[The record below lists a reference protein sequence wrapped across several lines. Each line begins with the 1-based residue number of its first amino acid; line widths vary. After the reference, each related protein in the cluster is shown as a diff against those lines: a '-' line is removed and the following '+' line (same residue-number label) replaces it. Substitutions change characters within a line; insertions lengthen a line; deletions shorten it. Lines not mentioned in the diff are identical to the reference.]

1 MKYFNFFFIKTHTRE
16 GTEYAHSVYM
26 FLYKKKPKAD

>member
-1 MKYFNFFFIKTHTRE
+1 MKYFNFFLLKHTRE
-16 GTEYAHSVYM
+16 GTEYAHSVYI